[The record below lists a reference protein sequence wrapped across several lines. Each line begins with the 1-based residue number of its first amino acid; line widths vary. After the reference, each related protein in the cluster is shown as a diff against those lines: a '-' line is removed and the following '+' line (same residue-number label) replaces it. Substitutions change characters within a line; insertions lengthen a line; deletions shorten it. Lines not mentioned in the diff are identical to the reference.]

1 MRVDSP
7 GWTRSQNGRIDFL
20 KRKVDKSKINQI
32 RQYSTSLSFC
42 VTLSLISECCHVCV
56 VVCGLWGSKSY
67 CWNPRPEWGW
77 IKREY
82 LRDWF
87 APALYYKQKRIYK
100 EIARFRGGGIVQQ
113 PR

>member
-67 CWNPRPEWGW
+67 CWNPTDTRMG
-77 IKREY
+77 
-82 LRDWF
+82 LD
-87 APALYYKQKRIYK
+87 QK
-100 EIARFRGGGIVQQ
+100 GILEGLVCTGSVLQTEKNL
-113 PR
+113 